1 MQIAGDKVRVSIQ
14 FVAPGR
20 DAESGLEAW
29 VVLTDGTRRTDLGK
43 VDFVD
48 LPVGREVKIGYTLV
62 SREAWHTD
70 NILVYAN
77 RW

>member
-1 MQIAGDKVRVSIQ
+1 
-14 FVAPGR
+14 
-20 DAESGLEAW
+20 
-29 VVLTDGTRRTDLGK
+29 VLTDGTRRTDLGK